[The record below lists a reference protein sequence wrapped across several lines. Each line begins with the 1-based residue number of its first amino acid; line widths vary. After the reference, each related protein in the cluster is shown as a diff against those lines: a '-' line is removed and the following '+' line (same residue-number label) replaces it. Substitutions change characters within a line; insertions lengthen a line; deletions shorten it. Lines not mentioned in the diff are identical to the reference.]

1 MKWKLCDI
9 QSIHPAE
16 YRKYGRLMAESKRQ
30 HILRLRNEEDMM
42 RSIAAEM
49 LARQMIAEW
58 CLVPEESITFDTKK
72 SGKPFARGLP
82 VEYSVSHSGRLIACA
97 VDELPVGIDLERIR
111 TVDLTTAKYF
121 CTEKELVYL
130 FQHIPVES
138 DFSQNSDHAV
148 LTRFFNLW
156 TAKEACCKFTGS
168 GISDLNIM
176 KEHQAEEATIWE
188 IQKEYILA
196 LVHTK
201 KS

>member
-1 MKWKLCDI
+1 MEWKVCDI
-9 QSIHPAE
+9 HDISSLDYQ
-16 YRKYGRLMAESKRQ
+16 KYVLLMTERKRQ
-30 HILRLRNEEDMM
+30 RILRFRNVEDKM

-49 LARQMIAEW
+49 LARHMIAKR

-111 TVDLTTAKYF
+111 PVDLTTAKYF

-130 FQHIPVES
+130 FQHVPVES
-138 DFSQNSDHAV
+138 DFSQNADPAV
-148 LTRFFNLW
+148 LTRFFKLW
-156 TAKEACCKFTGS
+156 ASKEACCKFAGS
-168 GISDLNIM
+168 GISDLNVM
-176 KEHQAEEATIWE
+176 KEHSIEEATIWE

-196 LVHTK
+196 LVNAK
-201 KS
+201 